1 MSDAQQPGPGPL
13 LGVSIDVVGIL
24 EEVVPRLQ
32 ALGERGAE
40 AVRPG
45 GRWSR
50 KQILGHLVDSAVNN
64 HQRFVRAQLAP
75 ELVFPSYE
83 QEGWVSVQ
91 GYSERPWDALV
102 ALWDA
107 LNRHVAH
114 VIARIPEER
123 LATPVRLGDG
133 KPVTLEFVARDYVRH
148 LRHHLEQILEP
159 EKAAGRKFGS
169 AAEPGP

>member
-1 MSDAQQPGPGPL
+1 MKDVAADITRL
-13 LGVSIDVVGIL
+13 LDETL
-24 EEVVPRLQ
+24 PRL
-32 ALGERGAE
+32 AAFSEAEAE

-50 KQILGHLVDSAVNN
+50 KEILGHLVDSAVNN
-64 HQRFVRAQLAP
+64 HQRFVRAQLQA

-91 GYSERPWDALV
+91 GYAGRPWKTLV
-102 ALWDA
+102 ELWGS

-114 VIARIPEER
+114 VVSRFPADR
-123 LATPVRLGDG
+123 LATPCRLGG
-133 KPVTLEFVARDYVRH
+133 GQQVTLEFIARDYVRH

-159 EKAAGRKFGS
+159 EKAAGKAFQS
-169 AAEPGP
+169 FAEP